1 ELLTP
6 HLATQASGVRVHIS
20 YAANGAC
27 CKAVLGEQWQ
37 VTPSDEVLASFRSAL
52 SNENVYMI
60 YG

>member
-1 ELLTP
+1 M
-6 HLATQASGVRVHIS
+6 RVHIS